1 MEKNSK
7 DTRLTIRFDT
17 TDLKKISDLQEIF
30 MQSGEKK
37 TTAEIVRLALD
48 QYYLRMKD
56 SDNGNTY
63 SDYVKN
69 LVDDSNRIATRTIAE
84 IEDKKTRALAQI
96 LYRVYLSNIFVA
108 SCFKL
113 PDDLSRVFNHDEIEQ
128 IIKDRS
134 AETFDQFISEF
145 SNLGEEKEKL

>member
-7 DTRLTIRFDT
+7 DTRFSLRLDYA
-17 TDLKKISDLQEIF
+17 DLKKIADIQEIF

-37 TTAEIVRLALD
+37 TTSDILRAALN
-48 QYYLRMKD
+48 QYYAGLKD
-56 SDNGNTY
+56 LESGNTY
-63 SDYVKN
+63 SDYFRKVM
-69 LVDDSNRIATRTIAE
+69 DDSNRIVAETIAR
-84 IEDKKTRALAQI
+84 IEDEKMKLIAQI

-113 PDDLSRVFNHDEIEQ
+113 PDDLNRVFDHNEIEQ

-134 AETFDQFISEF
+134 SQTFNQFVSEF
-145 SNLGEEKEKL
+145 SNLEKEKEKL